1 MLQCYANGAVVF
13 NAEHP
18 FYCTGVND
26 KASWAL
32 KESILPA
39 FRYITEKPA
48 ASRDAVAAEIKA
60 GIFTSNKTYLPQNY
74 AQAYME
80 ILRIRIFYSIVA
92 ATVFCRFSLIVFKK
106 VMILLTFGTTNCT

>member
-1 MLQCYANGAVVF
+1 MNMLQCYANGAVVF

-39 FRYITEKPA
+39 FRYITEKLPKSKRESSLA
-48 ASRDAVAAEIKA
+48 IKR
-60 GIFTSNKTYLPQNY
+60 TYRRIMQ
-74 AQAYME
+74 QAYME

-106 VMILLTFGTTNCT
+106 VMFLLTFGTTNCT

>member
-1 MLQCYANGAVVF
+1 MTYEDVRRVYTFPETLFAMNMLQCYANGAVVF

-39 FRYITEKPA
+39 FRYITENPA
-48 ASRDAVAAEIKA
+48 ASRDAVAARNQSGNIH
-60 GIFTSNKTYLPQNY
+60 
-74 AQAYME
+74 
-80 ILRIRIFYSIVA
+80 
-92 ATVFCRFSLIVFKK
+92 
-106 VMILLTFGTTNCT
+106 

>member
-60 GIFTSNKTYLPQNY
+60 GIFTSNKTYRRIMQ
-74 AQAYME
+74 QAYME

-106 VMILLTFGTTNCT
+106 VMFLLTFGTTNCT